1 MSLKA
6 KKVKR
11 QYEKEKN
18 NLQSFVSSL
27 HHVNYRKEVPLA
39 DELKMWIVS
48 IGVQTMRM

>member
-1 MSLKA
+1 MRE
-6 KKVKR
+6 KKNYI
-11 QYEKEKN
+11 Q
-18 NLQSFVSSL
+18 LFVSSL